1 MKGFGDNEAAV
12 REWQART
19 GRNVRGLDLP
29 ASSPAKRQRQPQLIR
44 QQQSDKRN
52 RAEQAFEAE
61 VLCVRQLR
69 GELVTY
75 YEHEAI
81 PLRLA
86 NGLKYNPDY
95 PAIEI
100 NPAGGVRLVFFEVK
114 GEQRQGRVRARDD
127 AVVKIKQA
135 AAKFTHFRFVLVW
148 KNPATGEWLEQEVK
162 A

>member
-1 MKGFGDNEAAV
+1 MKGFDEATV
-12 REWQART
+12 RGWQERT
-19 GRNVRGLDLP
+19 GKPVRGLDLP
-29 ASSPAKRQRQPQLIR
+29 ANPPANRQRQPHLIR

-61 VLCVRQLR
+61 VLCARQLR
-69 GELVTY
+69 GEIVTY

-162 A
+162 S